1 MGLWK
6 AFLGVLIWSSALA
19 AQRAPI
25 NSVLYECNKT
35 SIHLAV
41 KIDPLGNG
49 LLLDPQLVHL
59 GSCLYSIDDGQGFL
73 HFQYRLKDCGFS
85 RLTSGNMIEYFTDL
99 VYRPSPGTG
108 RRYAASFT
116 ERINCTDYEAGHLTP
131 MYISSVTGHLSASGV
146 LMFTV
151 TLMNVDFSA
160 PSDSKI
166 FFLGSQIHIE
176 FSVKSSFHQPLQIF
190 VDECTATPTP
200 ELSKSPR
207 NYSIIAN
214 HGCLVDGKVA
224 NSQFLPRQ
232 TPEAIQ
238 LSLQAFEF
246 VGVDSDIY
254 LHCQVLVWDP
264 RVLMDPTRKACSF
277 HRDTNRWELLDSPS
291 LSSGCS
297 CCDSLCQ
304 ATTSR
309 HKRDLEGSAREGG
322 LVHAVVVGPLKVQK
336 LAAKTG
342 SYEWDSD
349 GSPAIQS
356 HTGGK
361 PSVMPPP
368 VGALLLEV
376 ALIAVVS
383 LGFCLYN
390 GQRKNPCFR
399 TRGAADSCTEGL
411 VTAERE
417 CANINADVE

>member
-1 MGLWK
+1 MN
-6 AFLGVLIWSSALA
+6 LA
-19 AQRAPI
+19 TVRSFAAGSHAYGWILDAPI

-59 GSCLYSIDDGQGFL
+59 GSCLYSINDLQGFL

-108 RRYAASFT
+108 RRYTTSFT

-131 MYISSVTGHLSASGV
+131 MYIPSETGHLSASGV

-264 RVLMDPTRKACSF
+264 SVLMDPTRKACSF

-309 HKRDLEGSAREGG
+309 HKRDLEGTTSVEKESVWGWGRMFCVVIVPDSGDLAKSGRLGLGCPFSCGAKVAFIVTWHQYSSISA
-322 LVHAVVVGPLKVQK
+322 LVK
-336 LAAKTG
+336 
-342 SYEWDSD
+342 
-349 GSPAIQS
+349 
-356 HTGGK
+356 
-361 PSVMPPP
+361 
-368 VGALLLEV
+368 
-376 ALIAVVS
+376 
-383 LGFCLYN
+383 
-390 GQRKNPCFR
+390 
-399 TRGAADSCTEGL
+399 
-411 VTAERE
+411 
-417 CANINADVE
+417 

>member
-1 MGLWK
+1 M
-6 AFLGVLIWSSALA
+6 SSLLTPL
-19 AQRAPI
+19 API

-41 KIDPLGNG
+41 KMDPLGNG

-59 GSCLYSIDDGQGFL
+59 GSCLYSIKDLQGFL
-73 HFQYRLKDCGFS
+73 HFQYHLKDCSFS

-108 RRYAASFT
+108 RRYATSFT
-116 ERINCTDYEAGHLTP
+116 ERINCTDYEAGRLAPT
-131 MYISSVTGHLSASGV
+131 YGSSVTGHLSASGV
-146 LMFTV
+146 LKFTV

-160 PSDSKI
+160 PSDSKV

-176 FSVKSSFHQPLQIF
+176 FSVQSSFHQPLQIF

-200 ELSKSPR
+200 EFSKSPR

-238 LSLQAFEF
+238 LSLEAFEF
-246 VGVDSDIY
+246 AGVDSDIY

-264 RVLMDPTRKACSF
+264 KVLMDPTRKACSF
-277 HRDTNRWELLDSPS
+277 HRNTNRWELLDSPS

-309 HKRDLEGSAREGG
+309 HKRDLEGSSKEG

-336 LAAKTG
+336 PSAKTG
-342 SYEWDSD
+342 SYAWDSNR
-349 GSPAIQS
+349 SLAAQS
-356 HTGGK
+356 VTGGK

-390 GQRKNPCFR
+390 GHHKRLCSR
-399 TRGAADSCTEGL
+399 TRGAADSCSEGL
-411 VTAERE
+411 VTAEQQ
-417 CANINADVE
+417 CTSINADVE

>member
-1 MGLWK
+1 MELWK
-6 AFLGVLIWSSALA
+6 VFLEVLVWSSALA

-41 KIDPLGNG
+41 KMDPWGNG

-59 GSCLYSIDDGQGFL
+59 GSCLYSINDLQGFL

-85 RLTSGNMIEYFTDL
+85 RLTSGNMVEYFTDL

-108 RRYAASFT
+108 RRYATSFT
-116 ERINCTDYEAGHLTP
+116 ERINCTDYKTGHLAP
-131 MYISSVTGHLSASGV
+131 MYVSSVTGHLSASGV
-146 LMFTV
+146 LTFTV

-160 PSDSKI
+160 PSDSKVI
-166 FFLGSQIHIE
+166 FLGSQIHME
-176 FSVKSSFHQPLQIF
+176 FSVQSSFHQPLQIF

-207 NYSIIAN
+207 TYSIIAN

-224 NSQFLPRQ
+224 NSQFLPRR

-264 RVLMDPTRKACSF
+264 EVRMDPTRKACSF

-304 ATTSR
+304 ATASR
-309 HKRDLEGSAREGG
+309 HKRDLEEPGAG
-322 LVHAVVVGPLKVQK
+322 LVHAVVVGPLRVQK
-336 LAAKTG
+336 PAAKTG
-342 SYEWDSD
+342 SYEWDSNS
-349 GSPAIQS
+349 SPAAQS
-356 HTGGK
+356 VTGEK

-390 GQRKNPCFR
+390 GHHKRLCPR
-399 TRGAADSCTEGL
+399 TRGAADSYPEEL
-411 VTAERE
+411 VTADQE
-417 CANINADVE
+417 CTSINADVE